1 MANLCCFTMK
11 IVGKKENVEE
21 FTKMM
26 KREGEFKE
34 NGLGRVYD
42 FDITEP
48 DQLSDGT
55 LLVLGSGSCAWSVWC
70 AMMQEYRSPRPSLE
84 SESKRLDL
92 VMEVFSE
99 EPGCAFQEH
108 YFLNKGILETD
119 ETEEYH
125 EFWKEGYDEE
135 DWNDVLKENELT
147 EEDLNEDGFIA
158 VGGFE
163 NYCEFD
169 AMDEYLKNIGV
180 EIEEPKENS
189 KYVTEKG
196 QRWLIT
202 FR

>member
-108 YFLNKGILETD
+108 YFINKGVLETD

-125 EFWKEGYDEE
+125 EFWKDGYDEE

-147 EEDLNEDGFIA
+147 EDDMNEDGFIA

-169 AMDEYLKNIGV
+169 AMDEYLKNMGV
-180 EIEEPKENS
+180 EIVEPQENS
-189 KYVTEKG
+189 KNVTEKPK
-196 QRWLIT
+196 RYLVT
-202 FR
+202 FK